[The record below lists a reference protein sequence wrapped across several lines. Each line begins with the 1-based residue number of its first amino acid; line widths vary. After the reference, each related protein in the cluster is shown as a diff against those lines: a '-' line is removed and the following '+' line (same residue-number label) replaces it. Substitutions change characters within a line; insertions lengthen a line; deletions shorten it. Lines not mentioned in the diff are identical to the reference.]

1 MKGTIKDF
9 LNSPRHIL
17 PTLALAVIFV
27 FAFSSVVWGNNDETD
42 KNKST
47 SKKEKIL
54 SEKPAK
60 DDKTANVE
68 TDTRITP
75 YYKWPFP
82 DYSKLDPFAEM
93 QLMQEQMDRI
103 FASTFSRFRNS
114 PGFVLKDIDSS
125 FSPKMDISENKE
137 NYILRLDIPGVA
149 KSDISIKVQDNN
161 LVISGKREEKVENYK
176 DNKMIRY
183 ERSYGKFS
191 RIYSLPGP
199 FDKDKIKAKYKN
211 GVLTV
216 TVPKTEKKKTET
228 EIKIE

>member
-54 SEKPAK
+54 SQKPAK
-60 DDKTANVE
+60 DDKAANAKV
-68 TDTRITP
+68 DTSIIP
-75 YYKWPFP
+75 CFIWPFQNYFKFNP
-82 DYSKLDPFAEM
+82 SDEM

-103 FASTFSRFRNS
+103 FASTFSRFHNS
-114 PGFVLKDIDSS
+114 PGFILKDMESS

-149 KSDISIKVQDNN
+149 KSDISIKVQNNN
-161 LVISGKREEKVENYK
+161 LVISGKRDDKVENYK

-183 ERSYGKFS
+183 ERSYGNFT
-191 RIYSLPGP
+191 RVYSLPGP
-199 FDKDKIKAKYKN
+199 FDKDKIKAKYEN
-211 GVLTV
+211 GVLTI
-216 TVPKTEKKKTET
+216 TVPKTEKTQSET
-228 EIKIE
+228 EIKVE